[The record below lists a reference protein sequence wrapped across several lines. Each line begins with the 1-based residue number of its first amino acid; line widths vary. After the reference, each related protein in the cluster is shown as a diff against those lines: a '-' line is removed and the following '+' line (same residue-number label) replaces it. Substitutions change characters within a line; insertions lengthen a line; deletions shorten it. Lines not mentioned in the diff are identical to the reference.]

1 MSIWHVH
8 PVTNGPIW
16 RKFNIDPNNDKDWTK
31 LVPILKTVLDT
42 GKEIS
47 NRASYE
53 HGKVIG
59 HYIEYAKDYV
69 DKGVQVIVKI
79 YVNLEGKMWFSDAY
93 GNLLK

>member
-1 MSIWHVH
+1 MKKKLIMLLACWCLLVGNIAYADGISVSEMTQTSL
-8 PVTNGPIW
+8 VT
-16 RKFNIDPNNDKDWTK
+16 
-31 LVPILKTVLDT
+31 DT
-42 GKEIS
+42 NV
-47 NRASYE
+47 NRATYE